1 MPTRTRISILIVED
15 EAIIA
20 QNIQELLFS
29 LDYDAFA
36 IAPSSHEALARAS
49 ERCPDVVL
57 MDIRIKGELD
67 GIATA
72 ALLRERFDVPIIY
85 LTAHADAATI
95 ERATK
100 TEPYGYLVKPIKP
113 PDLRSAIEVAHY
125 RHAME
130 SRARARE
137 RWFTTTM
144 RSIADAVIT
153 VDLGGRITF
162 MNPAAELLVGM
173 PSKEAVGRTTLEV
186 MRLLDPES
194 LYKHETPLDR
204 VLREKQAV
212 RVPEAVLLGGSGSP
226 DKVIAD
232 SAAPVIDGDELLG
245 AVMVLRDV
253 TEHKLLQR
261 QLEMADRLASL
272 GTMAAGVAHEINN
285 PLSVVMSNGEFVLEH
300 LEGAASSHR
309 PEASAEERAS
319 LAAEAVKAQR
329 ELLSAVSRIARIVSD
344 LKAFSRQEP
353 EVSSSID
360 VRDAIEWAIRST
372 AHEFRHRARLTTD
385 LKKVPRVAADE
396 TRLGQILVNLL
407 INAAQA
413 IAPGKLEE
421 NTVSIATRTDEHG
434 RVVIDVTDTGSGIEP
449 EVLGRIFEPFFTTKA
464 SGVGTGLGLSIC
476 HGIAASMGGSLDVE
490 SRVGEG
496 TAFHLTLPA
505 GDNQEPSLSP
515 PAQPAPVTR
524 RGRILLI
531 DDEDMVLNAIAR
543 ILNDHEMV
551 CTQQAGEALARL
563 ESDDRFDII
572 FCDLMM
578 PKMTGIDFYE
588 ALLRIR
594 PELAPRVVFLS
605 GGAVTAKAARFLE
618 TVPNQR
624 IEKPFQV
631 QELRG
636 WVQQILARKAPN

>member
-1 MPTRTRISILIVED
+1 MLTRTPISVLIVED

-36 IAPSSHEALARAS
+36 IASSSHEALARAS
-49 ERCPDVVL
+49 ERCPNVVL

-125 RHAME
+125 RHSME

-137 RWFTTTM
+137 RWFSTTM

-153 VDLGGRITF
+153 VDLAGKITF
-162 MNPAAELLVGM
+162 LNPAAELLVGM
-173 PSKEAVGRTTLEV
+173 PAKEAMGRSALEV
-186 MRLLDPES
+186 VRLLDPES
-194 LYKHETPLDR
+194 LYLHETPLDR
-204 VLREKQAV
+204 VLREKQSV
-212 RVPEAVLLGGSGSP
+212 RVPEAVLLGGGGTP

-232 SAAPVIDGDELLG
+232 SAAPVIDGNELLG

-261 QLEMADRLASL
+261 QLEMTDRLASL

-285 PLSVVMSNGEFVLEH
+285 PLSVVMSNGELVLEH
-300 LEGAASSHR
+300 LDSVE
-309 PEASAEERAS
+309 SARDPSATVEDRAQR
-319 LAAEAVKAQR
+319 AAEAVKAQR
-329 ELLSAVSRIARIVSD
+329 ELLSAVSRVARIVAD

-353 EVSSSID
+353 DVSASSD

-396 TRLGQILVNLL
+396 TRLGQILINLL

-413 IAPGKLEE
+413 IAPGNLEQ
-421 NTVSIATRTDEHG
+421 NRVSISTRTDAQG

-449 EVLGRIFEPFFTTKA
+449 EVLTRIFEPFFTTKPA
-464 SGVGTGLGLSIC
+464 GVGTGLGLSIC
-476 HGIAASMGGSLDVE
+476 HGIAASMGGKLEVE

-496 TAFHLTLPA
+496 TTFRLTLPS
-505 GDNQEPSLSP
+505 DTNQEPSLSP
-515 PAQPAPVTR
+515 PAEFVPPAR

-543 ILNDHEMV
+543 ILNEHEII
-551 CTQQAGEALARL
+551 CTQHAAEALARL

-594 PELAPRVVFLS
+594 PELARRVVFLS
-605 GGAVTAKAARFLE
+605 GGAVTTKAARFLE

-631 QELRG
+631 KELRG
-636 WVQQILARKAPN
+636 WVQQILARGAPN